1 MELLHPLQS
10 DMSLGSVYCPPALL
24 VHQVRLSNVTYEV
37 PERYKPIKLIGSGA
51 YGQVWYVN
59 LTSALV

>member
-1 MELLHPLQS
+1 MELLHPLQG